1 MTYPG
6 EMIPHSNDR
15 MRGGYRQKTVAFGMY
30 LKHDKSLERV
40 MRTVAVRTAGY
51 FRRNARRG
59 PGPGPHNADMVR
71 VQKTTYGGRK
81 GDRMAMDIVAYGPN
95 AAMEEF
101 GGKANNGQP
110 REGQHTLRESLIYVS
125 EGRTISRGGKVT

>member
-1 MTYPG
+1 MYPG
-6 EMIPHSNDR
+6 EFMPHANDK
-15 MRGGYRQKTVAFGMY
+15 MRSGYRQKTNAFGMY

-40 MRTVAVRTAGY
+40 MRSVAVRTAGY

-71 VQKTTYGGRK
+71 IEKTTYGGRK
-81 GDRMAMDIVAYGPN
+81 GDRMAMNVVAYGPN

-101 GGKANNGQP
+101 GGKANDGKP
-110 REGQHTLRESLIYVS
+110 REGQHDLRQALIFVS
-125 EGRTISRGGKVT
+125 DGRTISRGGKAS